1 LFHPYQFVVN
11 EQNVFKIGKTK
22 QQNLKRL
29 HNYPRGTILVIQI
42 ECINCSIME
51 RRLINLFKK
60 KFIVRRDLGYE
71 YFEGNRT
78 LMQQCIYEEVM
89 RERRIHDEV
98 MKERRI
104 HEEEIKEVDDIL
116 DSIVNDIS
124 SNNPDVDDVLDTFV
138 DDISS
143 NNSDVDD
150 ISSDNTIVDDVLD
163 TIVNDISSNNSVV
176 DDISDTIVDDISSN
190 TSVVHN
196 VSSNNLFVD
205 DVLDTIVDDISSES
219 GNKTLKQFSC
229 AFCEYKT
236 SKRFNMEKHKK
247 RKNTCSKHLA
257 SIRKKAE
264 GEAEENKPLLICK
277 ICKKTFS
284 RKDALQTHQKKINC
298 NNLQL
303 KQCKFCLKIF
313 ANLNSKYKHYKNVK
327 CVPFVVT

>member
-1 LFHPYQFVVN
+1 MCIWFHPYKFVVN

-22 QQNLKRL
+22 QVNLKRL

-42 ECINCSIME
+42 ECLNCSIME

-60 KFIVRRDLGYE
+60 KFIFRRDLGYE

-89 RERRIHDEV
+89 KERRIHEEVMKERRIHEEV

-104 HEEEIKEVDDIL
+104 HEEEIIEVDDIL
-116 DSIVNDIS
+116 DTIVNDIS
-124 SNNPDVDDVLDTFV
+124 SNIDDVSYTIVNEDISSDNLVVDDVLDTIV
-138 DDISS
+138 DE
-143 NNSDVDD
+143 D
-150 ISSDNTIVDDVLD
+150 ISSDNLVVDDVLD
-163 TIVNDISSNNSVV
+163 TIVNDISSN
-176 DDISDTIVDDISSN
+176 I
-190 TSVVHN
+190 HN
-196 VSSNNLFVD
+196 
-205 DVLDTIVDDISSES
+205 VLDTIVDDISSES
-219 GNKTLKQFSC
+219 ENKTLKQFSC

-236 SKRFNMEKHKK
+236 SKRFNMEKHKR
-247 RKNTCSKHLA
+247 RKNTCSKNLT

-264 GEAEENKPLLICK
+264 TEAEENKPRLVCK

-284 RKDALQTHQKKINC
+284 IKDALQTHQKKINC

-313 ANLNSKYKHYKNVK
+313 ASLKGKYKHYKNVK